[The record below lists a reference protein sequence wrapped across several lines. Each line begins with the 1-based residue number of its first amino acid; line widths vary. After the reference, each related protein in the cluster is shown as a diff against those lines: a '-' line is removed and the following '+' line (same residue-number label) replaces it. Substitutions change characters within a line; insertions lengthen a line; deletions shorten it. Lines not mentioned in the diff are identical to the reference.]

1 MSDDSDQTQSLN
13 QVYRKVIEW
22 KISEKEDDEEEDRD
36 SAYNS
41 SIRSHFQSVLSSS
54 SLSQSLR
61 KGKVPALHLVPG
73 EKYNCSIS
81 SVFSPTS
88 FRLRRDDENFFKL
101 TRYGVSCNPL

>member
-61 KGKVPALHLVPG
+61 KGKVPAARSTTVP
-73 EKYNCSIS
+73 SPAS
-81 SVFSPTS
+81 SHPPVSGFKGMTRTFS
-88 FRLRRDDENFFKL
+88 N
-101 TRYGVSCNPL
+101 